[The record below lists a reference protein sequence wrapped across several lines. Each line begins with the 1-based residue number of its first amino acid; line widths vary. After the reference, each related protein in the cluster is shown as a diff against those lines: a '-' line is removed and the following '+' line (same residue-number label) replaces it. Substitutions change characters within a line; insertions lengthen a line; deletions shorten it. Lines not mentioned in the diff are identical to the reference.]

1 MWKNKYI
8 RNLLFF
14 LFVLYYSQGTLYAAG
29 SIIAKSALAVILL
42 VSGFYFIKTLAQRN
56 NKNFFYNAWTV
67 LLLLN
72 IVGFVFTADFGHPN
86 HVSMFKGILTRSLT
100 FYPFYYF
107 AQKGLLKSKHLIYF
121 FIILLPVTIFQY
133 FFNAN
138 QILLERLTDNT
149 DLVNNIAYSFVAL
162 IPFVFLFKEKK
173 VYSIGAMALLMF
185 FIIQGGK
192 RGALI
197 AGVIGLMFFIYY
209 QLKTIDKRHRY
220 RSYLL
225 VLIGALGLGYF
236 AYDVFQ
242 NNEFLIARMQKLGE
256 AGGSSGRDI
265 IYMNLFKAWFN
276 SDSLFHLLFGYGFA
290 SSLYLSGTGNFAHN
304 DWLELLSNFGLL
316 GALIYALLFYA
327 AIKYIRNKSWD
338 IDKRILLLTIVSI
351 WFFSTLVSMSYTS
364 MNGYIQSMFLAYLI
378 GSKSRSLE

>member
-1 MWKNKYI
+1 MKKIKYI
-8 RNLLFF
+8 RNLLFL
-14 LFVLYYSQGTLYAAG
+14 LFVIYYAQGSLYAQG
-29 SIIAKSALAVILL
+29 SIIAKASLALVLVI
-42 VSGFYFIKTLAQRN
+42 SGFYCIKTLLDRKK
-56 NKNFFYNAWTV
+56 KNFFYKAWTA

-72 IVGFVFTADFGHPN
+72 IVGFVFTANFGESH
-86 HVSMFKGILTRSLT
+86 HVSMLKGILVTSLS

-107 AQKGLLKSKHLIYF
+107 AQRGLLKSKHLLIF
-121 FIILLPVTIFQY
+121 FLVMIPITILQY

-138 QILLERLTDNT
+138 QILLERLSDSTE
-149 DLVNNIAYSFVAL
+149 LVNNIAYSFVAL

-173 VYSIGAMALLMF
+173 VYSIASMALLMF

-197 AGVIGLMFFIYY
+197 AGVIGLLFFIYY
-209 QLKTIDKRHRY
+209 QLKTIDKKHRY

-225 VLIGALGLGYF
+225 VLIGVLGLVYF

-242 NNEFLIARMQKLGE
+242 NNEFLVARMQKIGDG
-256 AGGSSGRDI
+256 GGSSGRDI
-265 IYMNLFKAWFN
+265 IYANIFNAWLN
-276 SDSLFHLLFGYGFA
+276 SDNMFSLVFGYGFA
-290 SSLYLSGTGNFAHN
+290 ASLNLSGTGNFAHN

-316 GALIYALLFYA
+316 GVFIYGLLFYA
-327 AIKYIRNKSWD
+327 AVKCFRNKDWN
-338 IDKRILLLTIVSI
+338 IDKRLLLLTIVSI

-378 GSKSRSLE
+378 GSNSKTIE

>member
-1 MWKNKYI
+1 MKKIKYI
-8 RNLLFF
+8 RNLLFL
-14 LFVLYYSQGTLYAAG
+14 LFVIYYAQGSLYAQG
-29 SIIAKSALAVILL
+29 SIIAKASLALVLVI
-42 VSGFYFIKTLAQRN
+42 SGFYCIKTLLDRKK
-56 NKNFFYNAWTV
+56 KNFFYKAWTA

-72 IVGFVFTADFGHPN
+72 IVGFVFTANFGESH
-86 HVSMFKGILTRSLT
+86 HVSMLKGILVTSLS

-107 AQKGLLKSKHLIYF
+107 AQRGLLKSKHLLIF
-121 FIILLPVTIFQY
+121 FLVMIPITILQY

-138 QILLERLTDNT
+138 QILLERLSDSTE
-149 DLVNNIAYSFVAL
+149 LVNNIAYSFVAL

-173 VYSIGAMALLMF
+173 VYSIASMALLMF

-197 AGVIGLMFFIYY
+197 AGVIGLLFFIYY

-225 VLIGALGLGYF
+225 VLIGVLGLGYF

-265 IYMNLFKAWFN
+265 IYMNLFNAWFN

-290 SSLYLSGTGNFAHN
+290 ASLYLSGTGNFAHN

-338 IDKRILLLTIVSI
+338 IDKRLLLLTIVSI

-364 MNGYIQSMFLAYLI
+364 MNGYIQSVFLAYLI
-378 GSKSRSLE
+378 GSNSKTIE